1 MRKITA
7 YLDLLRAHFIPAW
20 ILIFSAG
27 YMTAVRVYGGFEWL
41 TLVKVILIAVFGFEA
56 GMVLNDYVDRD
67 LDKKDVE
74 NSLTKYFR
82 PFKSRPL
89 ANGILNPGIA
99 MYTIIIFSI
108 IAIFLII
115 SLPSPHR
122 FYVLLLM
129 IYAYLV
135 EYFYQIKK
143 RNQKFPWA
151 QLVGRTDF
159 ALFPVA
165 GYLILATPDLNA
177 LLYFLYFYPL
187 AEAHLAV
194 NDLADY
200 KNDQARGLLSVTKMY
215 GINGTLIW
223 IVVFTLIHLITATS
237 FVLKVNPGSILG
249 FLFSY
254 IFIIFTCVYILS
266 KRTPSSALK
275 VLPLLHLS
283 MAVQSLSLIFLY

>member
-1 MRKITA
+1 M
-7 YLDLLRAHFIPAW
+7 
-20 ILIFSAG
+20 
-27 YMTAVRVYGGFEWL
+27 
-41 TLVKVILIAVFGFEA
+41 
-56 GMVLNDYVDRD
+56 
-67 LDKKDVE
+67 
-74 NSLTKYFR
+74 
-82 PFKSRPL
+82 
-89 ANGILNPGIA
+89 
-99 MYTIIIFSI
+99 
-108 IAIFLII
+108 
-115 SLPSPHR
+115 
-122 FYVLLLM
+122 
-129 IYAYLV
+129 
-135 EYFYQIKK
+135 
-143 RNQKFPWA
+143 
-151 QLVGRTDF
+151 
-159 ALFPVA
+159 
-165 GYLILATPDLNA
+165 ATPDLNA

>member
-143 RNQKFPWA
+143 RNQKFHFFR
-151 QLVGRTDF
+151 LRD
-159 ALFPVA
+159 
-165 GYLILATPDLNA
+165 I
-177 LLYFLYFYPL
+177 
-187 AEAHLAV
+187 
-194 NDLADY
+194 
-200 KNDQARGLLSVTKMY
+200 
-215 GINGTLIW
+215 
-223 IVVFTLIHLITATS
+223 
-237 FVLKVNPGSILG
+237 
-249 FLFSY
+249 
-254 IFIIFTCVYILS
+254 
-266 KRTPSSALK
+266 
-275 VLPLLHLS
+275 
-283 MAVQSLSLIFLY
+283 